1 MWYRSLLSFITILKP
16 FRTLFYLPTVSL
28 ARTACMPRR
37 LSCSACVNFFINKNG
52 GEKYN
57 NKKTIKSERKIET
70 NKLTKQIKSL
80 ANHYHTIYDIFYYE
94 PELPD

>member
-1 MWYRSLLSFITILKP
+1 MVERNIIT
-16 FRTLFYLPTVSL
+16 
-28 ARTACMPRR
+28 
-37 LSCSACVNFFINKNG
+37 
-52 GEKYN
+52 
-57 NKKTIKSERKIET
+57 KKTIKSERKIET